1 MNRKLL
7 IAAIAIVAVLLY
19 YSLDNSSGTEPNT
32 EFSSKRVGE
41 ETAYQPS
48 VKQESHRTQRIP
60 ESEPNVSLSPES
72 HRASRWCS
80 TETGAEHTESA
91 RIEKES
97 LEWDIERGD
106 ILLAAEDSVFESP
119 NAILLAPYAELDL
132 QDLIAHARNDDLFAL
147 LTIMQRKDVPMKYRN
162 NAARHL
168 TVMGNTSTALSHLVV
183 KELTRA
189 NHIFEMEGQVNEQVK
204 AHVVNSLTYVSYGL
218 EQLDVTALR
227 IYLYFVQRHENG
239 SYALDVE
246 AALSKKEVESVKLAK
261 AQFKE
266 YLNQKREEKY
276 LSAIE
281 EKAFPKVAKRQ
292 FEKGLALEYRTFGS
306 LILGSN
312 NLKNMG
318 YDFENLPDCAKR
330 LF

>member
-1 MNRKLL
+1 MNRKLP
-7 IAAIAIVAVLLY
+7 IASLAVVTVLLY
-19 YSLDNSSGTEPNT
+19 YLLSHSSGTEPNT
-32 EFSSKRVGE
+32 AYSSKRADPEIAGT
-41 ETAYQPS
+41 TA
-48 VKQESHRTQRIP
+48 V
-60 ESEPNVSLSPES
+60 VPES
-72 HRASRWCS
+72 HLTKKKPESDSHVFSQQENNRTSRWCS
-80 TETGAEHTESA
+80 TETDAEHSESA

-119 NAILLAPYAELDL
+119 NAVLLAPYAELDL
-132 QDLIAHARNDDLFAL
+132 QDLIAHAKNDDLFAL

-183 KELTRA
+183 IELTQA
-189 NHIFEMEGQVNEQVK
+189 HHIYDIEGQINEQVK
-204 AHVVNSLTYVSYGL
+204 AHVVNSLTYVSFGL

-227 IYLYFVQRHENG
+227 SYLYFVQRHENG
-239 SYALDVE
+239 SYALDLE
-246 AALSKKEVESVKLAK
+246 AALSKEEVEKVKFAK
-261 AQFKE
+261 AKFKQ
-266 YLNQKREEKY
+266 YLDQKREEKY

-281 EKAFPKVAKRQ
+281 EKIFPKVAKLQ
-292 FEKGLALEYRTFGS
+292 FEESLAIEYHTFGN
-306 LILGSN
+306 LILASR

-318 YDFENLPDCAKR
+318 YVFDNLPECAKR